1 MGKKTNII
9 ISVFVSV
16 MMAILCITL
25 LIITMNQCNSTAPL
39 SSTNSDT
46 SFLDEA
52 IVSEEIPAQNTSEPL
67 VSFDSQLTPSS
78 KLSTIRSSSNQPS
91 SSTTSQK
98 QEITKPERVEK
109 EESEPVAIVE
119 KESVGADPNPIQTS
133 EERRRKHEVEQ
144 KRRANKYFEENGID
158 PATAGETGE
167 VCPWCGKK
175 IWDSSKYG
183 VISENGALYL
193 IPGDPENWE
202 TSGYCR
208 GTCGI
213 ILR

>member
-1 MGKKTNII
+1 M
-9 ISVFVSV
+9 SA
-16 MMAILCITL
+16 AILIIVITHS
-25 LIITMNQCNSTAPL
+25 NSNTPL

-46 SFLDEA
+46 YSKLESVISDE
-52 IVSEEIPAQNTSEPL
+52 STQDTSEPL
-67 VSFDSQLTPSS
+67 VSFNSQLA
-78 KLSTIRSSSNQPS
+78 SSSIQS
-91 SSTTSQK
+91 FSSTTSTLQ
-98 QEITKPERVEK
+98 RVEK

>member
-1 MGKKTNII
+1 MKKSLKNVTVALITI
-9 ISVFVSV
+9 MV
-16 MMAILCITL
+16 AILSVAI
-25 LIITMNQCNSTAPL
+25 LIIAITHFNSKAPL

-46 SFLDEA
+46 YSELESVISDE
-52 IVSEEIPAQNTSEPL
+52 STQDTSEPL
-67 VSFDSQLTPSS
+67 VSFNSQLA
-78 KLSTIRSSSNQPS
+78 SSSIQSS

-98 QEITKPERVEK
+98 QAITKPERVEK
-109 EESEPVAIVE
+109 EESEPVTIVE